1 VGRVHVD
8 LTGFP
13 KPVRSQEANV
23 VKKTL
28 VLGLGNILLGDEG
41 VGVRVVE
48 RLQELYQFPQ
58 EVQVLDGGTLAL
70 DLLPYVED
78 TDHLLVIDALEMGAE
93 PGTVARLEGDEVP
106 AFLSV
111 KISPHQ
117 MGLADLLAA
126 TRLRDVYPE
135 QLVLWGVQPG
145 VMSPGLEL
153 SSAVAAQV
161 EVLVNS
167 VLAELSWWGIEPR
180 LRKSSET
187 SEVLKV

>member
-1 VGRVHVD
+1 
-8 LTGFP
+8 
-13 KPVRSQEANV
+13 

-48 RLQELYQFPQ
+48 RLQEFYEFPQ

-78 TDHLLVIDALEMGAE
+78 TDRLLVIDALEMDAE
-93 PGTVARLEGDEVP
+93 PGTIARLEGDQVP
-106 AFLSV
+106 VFLGV

-126 TRLRDVYPE
+126 ARLRDLFPK

-145 VMSPGLEL
+145 VMRPGLEL
-153 SSAVAAQV
+153 SSPVAAQV
-161 EVLVNS
+161 GVLVNR
-167 VLAELSWWGIEPR
+167 VLAELSRWGIEPTNR
-180 LRKSSET
+180 VEHG
-187 SEVLKV
+187 E

>member
-1 VGRVHVD
+1 MQDR
-8 LTGFP
+8 
-13 KPVRSQEANV
+13 REAIPRI
-23 VKKTL
+23 L

-48 RLQELYQFPQ
+48 RLQALYEFPQ

-78 TDHLLVIDALEMGAE
+78 AGRLLVIDALEMGAE
-93 PGTVARLEGDEVP
+93 PGTIARLEGDEVP

-117 MGLADLLAA
+117 VGLADLLAA
-126 TRLRDVYPE
+126 ARLRDRYPRE
-135 QLVLWGVQPG
+135 LVLWGVQPG

-153 SSAVAAQV
+153 SSPVAAQV
-161 EVLVNS
+161 EVLVYR
-167 VLAELSWWGIEPR
+167 VLVELSRWGIEPTR
-180 LRKSSET
+180 RVEH
-187 SEVLKV
+187 EEG

>member
-1 VGRVHVD
+1 
-8 LTGFP
+8 
-13 KPVRSQEANV
+13 

-48 RLQELYQFPQ
+48 RLQELYEFPQ

-78 TDHLLVIDALEMGAE
+78 ADRLLVIDALEMSAE
-93 PGTVARLEGDEVP
+93 PGTTARLEGDEVP

-126 TRLRDVYPE
+126 ARLRGLYPE
-135 QLVLWGVQPG
+135 ELVLWGVQPG
-145 VMSPGLEL
+145 VLDVGLKLSPP
-153 SSAVAAQV
+153 VAAQV
-161 EVLVNS
+161 EVLVEKT
-167 VLAELSWWGIEPR
+167 LAELRQWGIGST
-180 LRKSSET
+180 RK
-187 SEVLKV
+187 LKQEKEGDSLCN